1 MFSNYFINQLLMVKY
16 YNFGKTYWSC
26 FINQFLLETKIDDIK
41 LYSYL
46 TFLTN
51 IDKESFV
58 FVIFAEKDYLYDYS
72 KF

>member
-41 LYSYL
+41 LY
-46 TFLTN
+46 
-51 IDKESFV
+51 I
-58 FVIFAEKDYLYDYS
+58 VI
-72 KF
+72 